1 MRPRLAAID
10 LDGTL
15 LRSDRTISERSR
27 VAIAAA
33 AAAGIDVVVV
43 TARSPRSVGAFAADA
58 GIGGI
63 AVCANGAILFDLD
76 AGAIVAHEPL
86 PADVARRIAH
96 GLRERVPGV
105 AFGWEL
111 ELRFGSEPAYEA
123 WRDPARWPRPEG
135 SFAPCDVSSWGK
147 PMTKLLARL
156 PDADVA
162 EILGVAR
169 ELGGEDAVAT
179 LAGREYVEVMSRG
192 VAKEAAL
199 ARLADER
206 GIAAAQVVAFG
217 DQLTDVGM
225 LAWAGLG
232 VAVAN
237 AEPEVLEVAD
247 EVTASNDEDGVALVL
262 ERLAATGASRSGA
275 HPSARSRR

>member
-1 MRPRLAAID
+1 MKARLAAID

-27 VAIAAA
+27 AAVAAAIAA
-33 AAAGIDVVVV
+33 GITVVVV

-63 AVCANGAILFDLD
+63 AICANGAILFDLE
-76 AGAIVAHEPL
+76 AEAIVAHEPL
-86 PADVARRIAH
+86 PPVVAQRIAH

-123 WRDPARWPRPEG
+123 WRDPTRWPRPEG
-135 SFAPCDVSSWGK
+135 SFPPCDVSSWER
-147 PMTKLLARL
+147 PMTKLLVRL
-156 PDADVA
+156 PGTDLA
-162 EILGVAR
+162 EVLAVAR
-169 ELGGEDAVAT
+169 ELGREDTVAT
-179 LAGREYVEVMSRG
+179 LAGQEFVEVMTRG

-199 ARLADER
+199 ARLAAER
-206 GIAAAQVVAFG
+206 GIAAKEVVAFG
-217 DQLTDVGM
+217 DHLTDLGM

-237 AEPEVLEVAD
+237 AEREVIEAAD

-262 ERLAATGASRSGA
+262 ERLAG
-275 HPSARSRR
+275 

>member
-1 MRPRLAAID
+1 MRARLAAID

-27 VAIAAA
+27 RAIDGAS
-33 AAAGIDVVVV
+33 AAGIEVVVV

-76 AGAIVAHEPL
+76 ARTIVAHEPL
-86 PADVARRIAH
+86 SADVALRIADA
-96 GLRERVPGV
+96 LRERVPGV

-111 ELRFGSEPAYEA
+111 GLRFGSEPAYEA
-123 WRDPARWPRPEG
+123 WRDPVRWPRPEG
-135 SFAPCDVSSWGK
+135 SFAPCEISAWGQ

-156 PDADVA
+156 PDADIGEMLA
-162 EILGVAR
+162 VAR
-169 ELGGEDAVAT
+169 QVGGDDVVAT

-199 ARLADER
+199 ARLADEH
-206 GIAAAQVVAFG
+206 GIAAKDVVAFG
-217 DQLTDVGM
+217 DHLTDIGM
-225 LAWAGLG
+225 LRWAGLG

-237 AEPEVLEVAD
+237 AEPEVLEAAD
-247 EVTASNDEDGVALVL
+247 EVTASNDDDGVAVVL
-262 ERLAATGASRSGA
+262 ERLVATAATRSGA
-275 HPSARSRR
+275 RRSARSRR